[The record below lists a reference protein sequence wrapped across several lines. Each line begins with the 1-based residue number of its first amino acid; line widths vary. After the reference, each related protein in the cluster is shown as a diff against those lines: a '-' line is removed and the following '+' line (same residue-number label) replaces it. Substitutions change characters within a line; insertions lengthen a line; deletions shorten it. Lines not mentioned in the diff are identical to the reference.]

1 MRAVFAKVSNVMPS
15 ETPKFIEDL
24 VEWYQGVRRTLPW
37 RTSRDPYRIW
47 ISEVM
52 LQQTTVAAVIPYYD
66 RFMNR
71 FPTLATLAAASVE
84 DVLEYWAGLGYYS
97 RARNLHRAAQALD
110 KKVTDSG
117 AFPET
122 HVELLEYSGFG
133 DYTARAVSSLAFG
146 ERVGVLDGNVIRVI
160 SRIEGRRSEWW
171 KPAERKI
178 LQARADAWAAE
189 KKCDP
194 SDINQ
199 AMMEL
204 GATICTPKSPSCM
217 LCPLRNSCVAYQHK
231 TGKLSARALPLPRPR
246 RSLEIWH
253 WKPEVTLKKGAVRLI
268 KNDYAPFLKGHWI
281 LPGTVALKKT
291 KPQRFHLR
299 GSVTHHD
306 IYVELPAKAQGRSS
320 RSNSS
325 SANECWIPLQKLKA
339 KIPSSLIRKA
349 IDTTLNLRTK

>member
-1 MRAVFAKVSNVMPS
+1 MPS
-15 ETPKFIEDL
+15 ETPEFIEDL
-24 VEWYQGVRRTLPW
+24 VEWYHGVRRTLPW

-66 RFMNR
+66 RFMTR
-71 FPTLATLAAASVE
+71 FPTLAILAAASVE

-97 RARNLHRAAQALD
+97 RARNLHRAAQALQENIAAGG
-110 KKVTDSG
+110 S
-117 AFPET
+117 FPQT
-122 HVELLEYSGFG
+122 HLELLEYSGFG

-160 SRIEGRRSEWW
+160 SRAEGRRSEWW
-171 KPAERKI
+171 KPAERKL

-217 LCPLRNSCVAYQHK
+217 FCPLRNSCVAYQHR
-231 TGKLSARALPLPRPR
+231 TGKLSPSALPLARPR
-246 RSLEIWH
+246 RTLEIWH

-281 LPGTVALKKT
+281 LPGTATLKTT
-291 KPQRFHLR
+291 KPKRFHLR

-306 IYVELPAKAQGRSS
+306 IYVELPAKNK
-320 RSNSS
+320 NSS
-325 SANECWIPLQKLKA
+325 IRSRPSSTNECWIPLQNLKA

>member
-1 MRAVFAKVSNVMPS
+1 
-15 ETPKFIEDL
+15 
-24 VEWYQGVRRTLPW
+24 
-37 RTSRDPYRIW
+37 
-47 ISEVM
+47 M

-97 RARNLHRAAQALD
+97 RARNLHRAAQALQE
-110 KKVTDSG
+110 KVADGG

-122 HVELLEYSGFG
+122 HAELLEYSGFG

-146 ERVGVLDGNVIRVI
+146 ERVGVLDGNVIRII
-160 SRIEGRRSEWW
+160 SRVEGRRSEWW
-171 KPAERKI
+171 RPAERKI

-204 GATICTPKSPSCM
+204 GATVCTPKSPSCL
-217 LCPLRNSCVAYQHK
+217 LCPLRSACVAFK
-231 TGKLSARALPLPRPR
+231 NRSGEFSPSVLPLSRPR
-246 RSLEIWH
+246 RTLEIWH
-253 WKPEVTLKKGAVRLI
+253 WQPEVTFKNGAVRLI
-268 KNDYAPFLKGHWI
+268 KNDYAPFLKKHWI
-281 LPGTVALKKT
+281 LPGSATLKKAR
-291 KPQRFHLR
+291 PSRFHLR

-306 IYVELPAKAQGRSS
+306 IFITLEKAAPVKSTPTKRPAAKALPAKRKAQSG
-320 RSNSS
+320 
-325 SANECWIPLQKLKA
+325 ECWVPLQNLKA
-339 KIPSSLIRKA
+339 HVPSSLIRKT
-349 IDTTLNLRTK
+349 IDEALHLATINRSNRRKTQ